1 MCANRGGWNRSVGH
15 PVQIDMLEQLLRDHD
30 GVITRVI
37 AEIEFALSRRA
48 DAAAN
53 SRTDAAR

>member
-1 MCANRGGWNRSVGH
+1 
-15 PVQIDMLEQLLRDHD
+15 MLEQLLRDHD